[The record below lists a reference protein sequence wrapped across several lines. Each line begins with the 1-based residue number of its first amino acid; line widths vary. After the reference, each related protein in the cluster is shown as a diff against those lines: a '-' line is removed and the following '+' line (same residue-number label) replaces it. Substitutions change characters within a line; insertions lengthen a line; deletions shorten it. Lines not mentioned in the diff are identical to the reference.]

1 MDIRLQAAIACGIVY
16 LAAII
21 GVPVMKRVDPDNH
34 WYLPYVIVVCI
45 LLTLFVIAYVFSE
58 LEH

>member
-1 MDIRLQAAIACGIVY
+1 MDIRLQATIATGVIY

-45 LLTLFVIAYVFSE
+45 VYTLFTVASVSGE
-58 LEH
+58 

>member
-1 MDIRLQAAIACGIVY
+1 MDIRLQAAIALGVIY

-45 LLTLFVIAYVFSE
+45 VYTLFTVAYVSGE
-58 LEH
+58 

>member
-1 MDIRLQAAIACGIVY
+1 MDIRLQAAIATGVIY

-34 WYLPYVIVVCI
+34 WYLPYVIVIC
-45 LLTLFVIAYVFSE
+45 LLFTLFMVAYVAGE
-58 LEH
+58 MNQ